1 MTISETTTH
10 RPLMP
15 DIGRLAYR
23 VWCGKVRGQGL
34 WPRSLAKVCGSAW
47 RAFRYDENWLHRKTR
62 LPRLSLTSI
71 VDPDKVLQLA
81 LCKFAIATIITDGLG
96 AGGW

>member
-1 MTISETTTH
+1 
-10 RPLMP
+10 
-15 DIGRLAYR
+15 
-23 VWCGKVRGQGL
+23 
-34 WPRSLAKVCGSAW
+34 
-47 RAFRYDENWLHRKTR
+47 LHRKTR